1 MNAPATAL
9 VIAPALSMESALQP
23 TADPA
28 WVIEQQGFDPL
39 RDNSHKSRFSISNG
53 FLGIRGERAI
63 NRSANSDD
71 PPRTYVAGLFDVSG
85 AEQPVPA
92 LVPAADWLRVDILLP
107 GIALSSNAEDVSSH
121 YRTLDMRR
129 GALLTGG
136 SLAGMPGL
144 AVHLRVLRLVSL
156 DERATGL
163 QLIQLEV
170 EQGAFDITFEASFD
184 GLDFGLK
191 ADQLDQDAGV
201 WRTRSSG
208 KRLAMAS
215 MCSLRLDG
223 QVAAPGRP
231 SPFKSVWTW
240 RTHPGQVAC
249 FERMVAVA
257 RSDTPAEDPGADV
270 RDKLE
275 VSSRLGWRGV
285 LDAHASAWAGRWR
298 CSDVVVGGDPAAQ
311 QALRF
316 AAYHL
321 NGAANPGDERV
332 SIAARALTDPD
343 YKGHVFWDTE
353 IYLLPFYCLTWPEAA
368 RALLM
373 YRFHTLDGA
382 RAKAAGMGW
391 RGAMY
396 AWESADTGAEATPD
410 QAIGPDRKVVQILCG
425 RQEQHI
431 TADVAYAV
439 WQYWLAT
446 GDAAFLRD
454 AGAEILLEAGRF
466 WASRAGLEAD
476 GLHHIRGVT
485 GPDEYHETVDDNA
498 FTNVMARWT
507 IRRAIE
513 AAALLREGWP
523 ADWTRLASRIGVD
536 NAELLAW
543 SAVAEAMAT
552 KLDPGS
558 GLFEQFEGYFGL
570 EDIDLADYAGRSVP
584 MDVVLGRER
593 IDKSKVIKQADVVA
607 LLGLL
612 PGEFAGGTGAANF
625 AYYAPRC
632 SHGSSLSR
640 AMHGL
645 VAARLGQSELA
656 LNFFR
661 ATSAIDLAD
670 THVAIDGGLH
680 IAALGGVWMIA
691 VLGFAG
697 LAVLPDGLS
706 LDPRLPAGWTCLAFG
721 CQWRGRCLRLRI
733 DQGAKAITAVLEAG
747 QPMMFTVQGKPH
759 SLCGDKPLH
768 LNLAQQG
775 TPDAG

>member
-1 MNAPATAL
+1 MNAPAPVPL
-9 VIAPALSMESALQP
+9 ISMVAALQP

-28 WVIEQQGFDPL
+28 WVIGQQGFDPL
-39 RDNSHKSRFSISNG
+39 RDSSHKSRFSISNG
-53 FLGIRGERAI
+53 FLGVRGERAI
-63 NRSANSDD
+63 NRGASSDG
-71 PPRTYVAGLFDVSG
+71 PPRTYVAGLFDISG
-85 AEQPVPA
+85 AEQPIPA

-107 GIALSSNAEDVSSH
+107 GRPSSSNAEDVSSH

-136 SLAGMPGL
+136 SLADMPGL
-144 AVHLRVLRLVSL
+144 AIHLRVLRLVSL
-156 DERATGL
+156 DERAVGL

-170 EQGAFDITFEASFD
+170 EEGAFDIALEASLD

-191 ADQLDQDAGV
+191 ADRLDQGVGV

-215 MCSLRLDG
+215 MCSMRLDG
-223 QVAAPGRP
+223 QVVAPGTP
-231 SPFKSVWTW
+231 SPFKSVWAW

-249 FERMVAVA
+249 FERMIAVV
-257 RSDTPAEDPGADV
+257 RSDAPAEDPGADV
-270 RDKLE
+270 RDKLDA
-275 VSSRLGWRGV
+275 SCRLGWRGV
-285 LDAHASAWAGRWR
+285 LEAHASAWAGRWHR
-298 CSDVVVGGDPAAQ
+298 SDVVVGGDPAAQ

-332 SIAARALTDPD
+332 SIAARALTGPD

-425 RQEQHI
+425 KQEQHI

-446 GDAAFLRD
+446 GDALFLRD

-485 GPDEYHETVDDNA
+485 GPDEYHETVGDNA

-523 ADWTRLASRIGVD
+523 DAWAQLACRIGVD
-536 NAELLAW
+536 DAELRAW

-552 KLDPGS
+552 GLDPGS

-593 IDKSKVIKQADVVA
+593 TEGSRVIKQADVVA

-645 VAARLGQSELA
+645 VAARLGEAEMA
-656 LNFFR
+656 LEFFR

-670 THVAIDGGLH
+670 TNVAIDGGIH

-697 LAVLPDGLS
+697 LAVLPDGLGV
-706 LDPRLPAGWTCLAFG
+706 DPRLPAGWSSLAFG

-733 DQGAKAITAVLEAG
+733 DQGAGTVTAVLEAG
-747 QPMMFTVQGKPH
+747 QPMVLTVRGEPH
-759 SLCGDKPLH
+759 SLCGDTPVH
-768 LNLAQQG
+768 LDMAQQG
-775 TPDAG
+775 RPDAG